1 MKSLFIKA
9 RKKSRDINLSALDK
23 LPGKKISLAA
33 TVQYSDL
40 IPIIKKYLEKK
51 SKKTTIKNIN
61 ILGCNSAG
69 FDKKA
74 DTLLLIADG
83 RFHALNNA
91 FQLQRE
97 IYIFNTKNLEKISKN
112 QIEKINKKTKAKISK
127 FLLSE
132 NIGILISTKSGQKTN
147 PEKLKLKIKKLGK
160 TPYLFKSNNINVL
173 EFENFPQIPIYIN
186 TACPGLA
193 IENPKILNLSDI
205 LDYI

>member
-1 MKSLFIKA
+1 
-9 RKKSRDINLSALDK
+9 
-23 LPGKKISLAA
+23 
-33 TVQYSDL
+33 
-40 IPIIKKYLEKK
+40 
-51 SKKTTIKNIN
+51 
-61 ILGCNSAG
+61 
-69 FDKKA
+69 
-74 DTLLLIADG
+74 
-83 RFHALNNA
+83 
-91 FQLQRE
+91 
-97 IYIFNTKNLEKISKN
+97 LEKISKN